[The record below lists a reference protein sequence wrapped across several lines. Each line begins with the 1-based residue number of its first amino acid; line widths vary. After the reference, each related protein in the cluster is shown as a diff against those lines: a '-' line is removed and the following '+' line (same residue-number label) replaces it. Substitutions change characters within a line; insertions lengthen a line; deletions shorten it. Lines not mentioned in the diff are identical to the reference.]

1 MKKRKSKFLWATREN
16 PCFRKRAIIR
26 ADPNL
31 YPILSEHRWLDI
43 RAVRKFRNLQRFPR
57 AETRNCMLIS
67 RFRFILER
75 NVTFF
80 HTNNIDRRVLSFL
93 LILEFFS
100 FSNDQLWGIFD
111 GNSSPLFETRWIVG
125 QPFEERGIS
134 RNSMLSRISR
144 DSLDLSRFCLISYGF
159 SRGSLSVLDL
169 FEQLLKMNLIKLIS
183 RSRFIICKCVDLFY
197 YDFFF

>member
-80 HTNNIDRRVLSFL
+80 HANNIDRRVLSFL

-125 QPFEERGIS
+125 QPFEERGSLEILCSLGFPAIPWIS
-134 RNSMLSRISR
+134 RGFVLSLTVSPE
-144 DSLDLSRFCLISYGF
+144 DLSAFWTF
-159 SRGSLSVLDL
+159 SNNHW
-169 FEQLLKMNLIKLIS
+169 KWI
-183 RSRFIICKCVDLFY
+183 
-197 YDFFF
+197 

>member
-80 HTNNIDRRVLSFL
+80 HANNIDRRVLSFL
-93 LILEFFS
+93 LILDFFHFQTTS
-100 FSNDQLWGIFD
+100 YGGFSMETPHLCLKHVGSSANPLKRGGSLEILCSLGFPAIPWISRGFVLSLTVSPEDLSAFWTFSNNHWK
-111 GNSSPLFETRWIVG
+111 WI
-125 QPFEERGIS
+125 
-134 RNSMLSRISR
+134 
-144 DSLDLSRFCLISYGF
+144 
-159 SRGSLSVLDL
+159 
-169 FEQLLKMNLIKLIS
+169 
-183 RSRFIICKCVDLFY
+183 
-197 YDFFF
+197 